1 MTFRICDW
9 CGERYHEDDD
19 CVDIGNDLIVC
30 YSCSLRDAA
39 DYWGDNV
46 EDETE

>member
-19 CVDIGNDLIVC
+19 WVDIGNGLIVC